1 MNFYAS
7 GLFVSISVCPVYG
20 GGWENGSGSSVR
32 NLFKKIVKPYFSI
45 IDARGL
51 VVDFYVASKDM
62 VSYSSNL
69 GKILFSSY
77 NSWGSFY
84 SLWKQFGSR
93 SASVIC
99 NCVVDPD
106 SVGLFY
112 DILL

>member
-20 GGWENGSGSSVR
+20 GGGGKKDPEVESGICLKKIS
-32 NLFKKIVKPYFSI
+32 NLFLVSSMRGPYFSI

-69 GKILFSSY
+69 GNKNGKILFSSY
-77 NSWGSFY
+77 NSW
-84 SLWKQFGSR
+84 WP
-93 SASVIC
+93 I
-99 NCVVDPD
+99 
-106 SVGLFY
+106 
-112 DILL
+112 